1 MPAHFPFLA
10 MDGHVQVQKFLAM
23 EKEENCDHFYLSFVF
38 LPQDVE
44 KKKVSGEVTQ
54 VTYNRNAE
62 GNLKD

>member
-1 MPAHFPFLA
+1 